1 MTEPIK
7 LAAALRFFEMAV
19 DPKKLQKA
27 REAFKQAHKL
37 DLTETYHEAMRA
49 IEAGDSK

>member
-27 REAFKQAHKL
+27 REAFRQAHRL
-37 DLTETYHEAMRA
+37 DLSDTYHEAVK
-49 IEAGDSK
+49 IFEARK